1 MNYLVLDFETAWSS
15 KDKFGLKYMSLA
27 EYVNDPRFKVF
38 GMAFKWVGD
47 SATTW
52 VPENAISDTFEFW
65 WRDSETAVIAHN
77 AKFEAAILNWKYGVQ
92 PKAWIDTMAMSMA
105 VDGSTVPSH
114 SLKAIA
120 ERLGL
125 PPKGELETDG
135 LTQLTDE
142 QEILLGNYCKRDVE
156 ITAAVYEH
164 FKAKFPESQYDLLSW
179 TIQTFIDRPFDLDVS
194 LAAKTAVDVKAANAE
209 IIKKTGFPIEVFRSN
224 PQFAALLKEKGYEV
238 PTKKNK
244 KGISI
249 PALSNGDVAFV
260 RMRDGV
266 AGGELQD
273 LLRGRQAAKQ
283 TLEIK
288 RAEKISRLDRY
299 SFDIMFSGAMQTHRF
314 SGGNGFAGNPQQMHV
329 KGNLRK
335 TIRAPKGHIILD
347 ADFAAIEPHILAFA
361 SGEKKMIAAYRNK
374 ESVYC
379 QFGTALFGKEIKK
392 DNSDEYKGS
401 KASILGFGYGMGD
414 DKFIATAKTKF
425 EMNLE
430 HKTATKFK
438 TFYRENYPAVPAFWR
453 RCEIVLEMMLS
464 ARTEVS
470 FPGVP
475 ILSVGHQFISLPSG
489 LRVRYMNLRK
499 ELEKD
504 RWGHRRPQWYF
515 DRYDSK
521 LKTLQKVRIWGG
533 YVTENLVQAL
543 AGEVCKEAIRRLIE
557 AEVPVAGQVHDE
569 LLVVCEEKHVQSI
582 EKYMY
587 QSMTEPMPFWKEL
600 ILEAEI
606 CKGQTWG
613 DCQ

>member
-27 EYVNDPRFKVF
+27 EYVNDPRFKIF
-38 GMAFKWVGD
+38 GMASKWLPDGQ
-47 SATTW
+47 SQ
-52 VPENAISDTFEFW
+52 
-65 WRDSETAVIAHN
+65 WRGNRPFPLMNWSNTIIIAHN
-77 AKFEAAILNWKYGVQ
+77 AKFEAAILRWKFGVH

-105 VDGSTVPSH
+105 VDGSTVSSH

-125 PPKGELETDG
+125 PAKGELETDG
-135 LTQLTDE
+135 LADLNE
-142 QEILLGNYCKRDVE
+142 ESESKLSEYCMRDVE
-156 ITAAVYEH
+156 ITAAIYEH
-164 FKAKFPESQYDLLSW
+164 FKPKFPESQYDILSW
-179 TIQTFIDRPFDLDVS
+179 TIQTFVDRPFDLDAS
-194 LAAKTAVDVKAANAE
+194 LATKTAVDVKAANAE
-209 IIKKTGFPIEVFRSN
+209 TIKKTGFPIEVFRSN
-224 PQFAALLKEKGYEV
+224 PQFASLLKEKGYEV

-244 KGISI
+244 KGVSI

-260 RMRDGV
+260 RMRDGA
-266 AGGELQD
+266 AGTELRE
-273 LLRGRQAAKQ
+273 LLKARQAAKQ

-288 RAEKISRLDRY
+288 RAEKLSQLDHY
-299 SFDIMFSGAMQTHRF
+299 SFDIAFSGAMQTHRF

-347 ADFAAIEPHILAFA
+347 GDFVAVEPHILAFA
-361 SGEKKMIAAYRNK
+361 SGEKKMITAYKNK
-374 ESVYC
+374 QSLYC
-379 QFGTALFGKEIKK
+379 QFGTEFFKFPVVK
-392 DNSDEYKGS
+392 DDSDEYKAS
-401 KASILGFGYGMGD
+401 KASVLGFGYGMGA
-414 DKFIATAKTKF
+414 DKFVVTAKTKA
-425 EMNLE
+425 NLE
-430 HKTATKFK
+430 LTKSRAAEFAK
-438 TFYRENYPAVPAFWR
+438 FYRDYFPAVPAFWR
-453 RCEIVLEMMLS
+453 RCEIVLEIMS
-464 ARTEVS
+464 HKTAES
-470 FPGVP
+470 PFPGLP
-475 ILSVGHQFISLPSG
+475 SVQVGYQYLRLPSG
-489 LRVRYMNLRK
+489 LKIQYLNLRK

-504 RWGHRRPQWYF
+504 RWGNVRPQWHF

-521 LKTLQKVRIWGG
+521 LKTLQKIRIWGG

-569 LLVVCEEKHVQSI
+569 LLVVCKEEDVQSV

-587 QSMTEPMPFWKEL
+587 QSMTEPMPWWDQL

-613 DCQ
+613 ECQ